1 MHSHIFL
8 LKKSLIYNNILNKF
22 LIIFIILFFSSC
34 TNNRVIK
41 LKEGA
46 RFIDTNQ
53 KRQNI
58 VKKKLKLSTSYV
70 ENQNRI
76 CIYIKDDT
84 KIIKEVSQNEDCMNE
99 I

>member
-1 MHSHIFL
+1 MHSQIFL
-8 LKKSLIYNNILNKF
+8 LKKSIIYNNILNKF

-34 TNNRVIK
+34 TNNQVIK
-41 LKEGA
+41 LKEGV
-46 RFIDTNQ
+46 RFIDVNQ

-58 VKKKLKLSTSYV
+58 VNKKMKLSASYI
-70 ENQNRI
+70 ENESRI

-84 KIIKEVSQNEDCMNE
+84 KIIKEVLQNEDCLDE